1 MNLKT
6 YMRPVLVFILAGFT
20 AISCTDDWD
29 AHYNSTA
36 GGKSDLYLFDYI
48 QTQPDL
54 SLFADMLKMS
64 GYDKILNESSPYTV
78 WAPSNESWSSMD
90 GTLSL
95 LALTMEDT
103 AAVKNIVKNHIA
115 HYSCPVSKAVG
126 NSIRM
131 LNGKLFPFIKSGSD
145 YLFGGVKLQTSDVS
159 VQNGILHTLT
169 ANVPY
174 RLNLW
179 EHILYAPGIDA
190 IQTYAQ
196 SLFESTL
203 DVSKSYQDG
212 IFVDSVFKTTN
223 KMLTYLGD
231 MNVEDSIYT
240 TIIPDDN
247 AWNDAYDRISP
258 FYNTLEKDGGVEA
271 QMANTK
277 WTIVRDLVFR
287 KRLTPP
293 LADGA
298 LYSTYGHKF
307 LHPDSLFM
315 GSDQYVLSNG
325 YAYRTSKL
333 WHNPADSWFKE
344 IRVEAETF
352 SETTGQ
358 KSNYTISSVSSLGSS
373 LDVSNQHYI
382 TCDPMTSSS
391 ISKLF
396 VKFPIPNT
404 LSAKYNIYVVFVP
417 TAVVD
422 TSDHRPYKVN
432 CYLSY
437 VNSNGKVVTD
447 SKLTL
452 AANTTN
458 PDKMTKML
466 VAKNFEFPYC
476 NIVDQP
482 DMVNSTLTSLTS
494 TNKKYTTVYLKVE
507 NAAGVT
513 TADLAAFNRKIRIDC
528 IILEPV
534 Q

>member
-1 MNLKT
+1 
-6 YMRPVLVFILAGFT
+6 
-20 AISCTDDWD
+20 
-29 AHYNSTA
+29 
-36 GGKSDLYLFDYI
+36 
-48 QTQPDL
+48 
-54 SLFADMLKMS
+54 
-64 GYDKILNESSPYTV
+64 
-78 WAPSNESWSSMD
+78 
-90 GTLSL
+90 
-95 LALTMEDT
+95 
-103 AAVKNIVKNHIA
+103 
-115 HYSCPVSKAVG
+115 
-126 NSIRM
+126 
-131 LNGKLFPFIKSGSD
+131 
-145 YLFGGVKLQTSDVS
+145 
-159 VQNGILHTLT
+159 
-169 ANVPY
+169 
-174 RLNLW
+174 
-179 EHILYAPGIDA
+179 
-190 IQTYAQ
+190 
-196 SLFESTL
+196 
-203 DVSKSYQDG
+203 
-212 IFVDSVFKTTN
+212 
-223 KMLTYLGD
+223 